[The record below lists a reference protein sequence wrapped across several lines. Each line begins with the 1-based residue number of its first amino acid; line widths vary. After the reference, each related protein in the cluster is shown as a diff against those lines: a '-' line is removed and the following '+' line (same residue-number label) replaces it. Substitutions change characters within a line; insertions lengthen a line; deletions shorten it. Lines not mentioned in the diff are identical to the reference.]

1 MIRLWN
7 FPWPAH
13 CLLQNCSP
21 WWPCSTFY
29 VLPFPHKVARVA
41 LFDTGQVTRVDISC
55 FFLLLSKVG
64 KTSPIVQRNSS
75 SASTTN
81 ALSNNPTSPTYYRKT
96 FFVSVKEVLRS
107 VQSSEYARLVKH
119 HELKH
124 IGPKVLYRGTTDREG
139 AQFAAHGAQFAEKIH
154 EGPNLLRICLMFES
168 LWSTLCSE
176 NNLFCHY
183 WSTADQR
190 HAIPIKFEGRSA
202 KAGGPFRIIHCKFD
216 QECRN
221 MSPHQTDLGKE

>member
-1 MIRLWN
+1 M
-7 FPWPAH
+7 
-13 CLLQNCSP
+13 
-21 WWPCSTFY
+21 
-29 VLPFPHKVARVA
+29 
-41 LFDTGQVTRVDISC
+41 DISC
-55 FFLLLSKVG
+55 FILLLSKADR
-64 KTSPIVQRNSS
+64 TSPIVQRNSS

-81 ALSNNPTSPTYYRKT
+81 ALSNNPTNPTYYRKT

-119 HELKH
+119 HEIKH
-124 IGPKVLYRGTTDREG
+124 IGPKVLDRGTTDREG
-139 AQFAAHGAQFAEKIH
+139 AQFAAAHGAQFAAPGAQVATKIH
-154 EGPNLLRICLMFES
+154 KGPNLPRTCLMFES

-183 WSTADQR
+183 WSTDQR

-216 QECRN
+216 QECRI
-221 MSPHQTDLGKE
+221 MSPHQTDLEKE

>member
-1 MIRLWN
+1 M
-7 FPWPAH
+7 
-13 CLLQNCSP
+13 
-21 WWPCSTFY
+21 
-29 VLPFPHKVARVA
+29 
-41 LFDTGQVTRVDISC
+41 FDTGQVTRVDISC
-55 FFLLLSKVG
+55 FILRLPKVG
-64 KTSPIVQRNSS
+64 KTSSIVQRNSS

-81 ALSNNPTSPTYYRKT
+81 ALSNNPTSPTYYRKA

-124 IGPKVLYRGTTDREG
+124 IGPKVLYRSTTDRE
-139 AQFAAHGAQFAEKIH
+139 GAQFAEKIH
-154 EGPNLLRICLMFES
+154 EGPNLPRMCLMLES
-168 LWSTLCSE
+168 LWSTLYSE